1 MLKAVEVDGGDGCV
15 APSIG
20 SIADGSYPLSRP
32 LFIYVSL
39 NRVAENPALGSF
51 VEFYLGDGF
60 SSVAEA
66 GYVTLPD
73 DEISATEAAWASVG

>member
-1 MLKAVEVDGGDGCV
+1 M
-15 APSIG
+15 
-20 SIADGSYPLSRP
+20 
-32 LFIYVSL
+32 